1 MKFISWNVNGLRACL
16 GKGFSEFLREQ
27 DADFFAV
34 QETKMQE
41 GQADLTQEG
50 YNLFMSSA
58 EKKGYSGT
66 LIYAKKEPLNVVY
79 GVHGKHN
86 EEGRVITLEYDNFY
100 FVNAYVPNAQDG
112 LKRID
117 YRVEFE
123 NDMREYLSE
132 LDKQKPVIYCGDLN
146 VARCELDL
154 KNPKANEG
162 NPGYSKEERE
172 KIKQLLDAG
181 FIDTFRIVH
190 PEEVKYSWWSYRFS
204 ARAKGIGWRIDYF
217 VVSKRLQ
224 EKIKVADIFDNVLGS
239 DHAPVVLEIDV

>member
-16 GKGFSEFLREQ
+16 GKGFAEFLKAE

-41 GQADLTQEG
+41 GQADLEQEG
-50 YNLFMSSA
+50 YFRYMNSA

-66 LIYAKKEPLNVVY
+66 LIYAKKEPNNVVY
-79 GVHGKHN
+79 GIHGKHN

-117 YRVEFE
+117 YRVEYE
-123 NDMREYLSE
+123 NDIREYLIE
-132 LDKQKPVIYCGDLN
+132 LDKLKPVIYCGDLN
-146 VARCELDL
+146 VARSEIDL

-172 KIKQLLDAG
+172 KMEELLASG
-181 FIDTFRIVH
+181 FIDTFRTLH
-190 PEEVKYSWWSYRFS
+190 PDEVKYSWWSYRFS

-217 VVSKRLQ
+217 ITSKSLQ
-224 EKIKVADIFDNVLGS
+224 EKIKVADIRDTVLGS
-239 DHAPVVLEIDV
+239 DHAPVVLEIDL

>member
-79 GVHGKHN
+79 GIHGKHN
-86 EEGRVITLEYDNFY
+86 DEGRVITLEYDNFY

-132 LDKQKPVIYCGDLN
+132 LDKQKPVVYCGDLN

-172 KIKQLLDAG
+172 KIEQLLDSG
-181 FIDTFRIVH
+181 FIDTFRTIH

>member
-16 GKGFSEFLREQ
+16 GKGFNDFFAAE

-41 GQADLTQEG
+41 GQAELSKEG
-50 YNLFMSSA
+50 FELFMSSA

-66 LIYAKKEPLNVVY
+66 LIYAKKKPVNVVY
-79 GVHGKHN
+79 GIHGKHN

-123 NDMREYLSE
+123 DDMRNYLSE

-146 VARCELDL
+146 VARSEIDL
-154 KNPKANEG
+154 KNPKSNEG
-162 NPGYSKEERE
+162 NPGYSKEERGKME
-172 KIKQLLDAG
+172 ELLSVG
-181 FIDTFRIVH
+181 FIDTFRTIH
-190 PEEVKYSWWSYRFS
+190 PDEVKYSWWSYRFQ

-224 EKIKVADIFDNVLGS
+224 DKIKIADIRDQVLGS
-239 DHAPVVLEIDV
+239 DHAPVVLEIDI

>member
-66 LIYAKKEPLNVVY
+66 LIYAKKEPLSVVY
-79 GVHGKHN
+79 GIHEKHN
-86 EEGRVITLEYDNFY
+86 DEGRVITLEYDNFY

-154 KNPKANEG
+154 KNPKSNEG

-172 KIKQLLDAG
+172 KIEQLLDAG

-224 EKIKVADIFDNVLGS
+224 EKIKVADIFNNVLGS